1 MSELH
6 LKIVTPTRIF
16 FDENIEMLIARG
28 LDGDFAIMKNHVPL
42 IAVLNIRNI
51 KIKQNG
57 EFKEAAIAGGYL
69 TFRDNEITIMSDAVE
84 WREEINRKRAE
95 AAKERAERR
104 LKEAQEDKE
113 IDRAEIALKKAINRL
128 KVSE

>member
-1 MSELH
+1 
-6 LKIVTPTRIF
+6 
-16 FDENIEMLIARG
+16 
-28 LDGDFAIMKNHVPL
+28 
-42 IAVLNIRNI
+42 
-51 KIKQNG
+51 
-57 EFKEAAIAGGYL
+57 
-69 TFRDNEITIMSDAVE
+69 MSDAVE